1 MSKEIPNTTE
11 VSKQSNLKK
20 WLPMFMIALALAII
34 VIDGTILNV
43 SQKAVIND
51 LQTDLKTI
59 QWAFT
64 SYSLVIAALTIFGGR
79 LGDLYG
85 RLKMFRLGAIL
96 FALGSFLTTV
106 APNVGVLLLGWSV
119 IEGVGA
125 ALMTPAASALIVSNY
140 QGRDRGVAFGI
151 FGATAG
157 AASAFGPIIGGL
169 LAKYGTNI
177 SSFLS
182 WALQFNSTVSEY
194 FANFG
199 GWRWAFGINVFV
211 VAGLLFG
218 SRIIKDDHVH
228 DGKKINLDLVGVALS
243 GFGLTSIVYGI
254 IESGNYGWWTAKK
267 AFEFLGNKY
276 DLGGISFTAYAIL
289 AGVILIISYVL
300 WEFKVEAAGKEPM
313 VRLEIFKNKAF
324 SFGIATLTTL
334 FGGFSGVITYGLI
347 FFFLTV
353 LKFDSLQAGM
363 SLLPFSLTTI
373 VMAPLSAKL
382 SQRFGSK
389 PIIQFGIL
397 LNLIGTYMFYIN
409 FKVDSTVWTFI
420 PAMIIFGTG
429 FGMVIAQINNV
440 ILSSVDPKL
449 AGVASGING
458 TIREVG
464 RSFGVALIGAAFI
477 STLGSNLKTNL
488 QNNIQ
493 ISAQAKTG
501 IISSIDIGEVDSG
514 TRDSLTDSQVLG
526 SDGAKQAINGIVAG
540 SQGRQTL
547 AQAQASYL
555 GSYRQQEKLITS
567 EVDKS
572 ITEGS
577 KISIVYT
584 GVFILASFIL
594 SFGLPTKKKEVA
606 R

>member
-1 MSKEIPNTTE
+1 MSKKTSNATE
-11 VSKQSNLKK
+11 VNKQSNLKK

-106 APNVGVLLLGWSV
+106 APNVGVLLLGWSI

-157 AASAFGPIIGGL
+157 VASAFGPIIGGL

-182 WALQFNSTVSEY
+182 WALQFNSTISQY

-211 VAGLLFG
+211 VVGLLFG
-218 SRIIKDDHVH
+218 SRIIKDDHVRETQ
-228 DGKKINLDLVGVALS
+228 KINLDIPGVLLS
-243 GFGLTSIVYGI
+243 GLGLTSIVYGI
-254 IESGNYGWWTAKK
+254 IESSNYGWWTAKK
-267 AFEFLGNKY
+267 AFEFAGNKY
-276 DLGGISFTAYAIL
+276 DLGGVSFTAYAIL
-289 AGVILIISYVL
+289 AGIILIISYIL
-300 WEFKVEAAGKEPM
+300 WELKVEATGKEPM

-324 SFGIATLTTL
+324 TMGIATLTTL

-382 SQRFGSK
+382 SHRFGSK
-389 PIIQFGIL
+389 PIIQLGIL

-477 STLGSNLKTNL
+477 STLGSTLKTNL
-488 QNNIQ
+488 QNNTQ

-501 IISSIDIGEVDSG
+501 IINSIDSGEVDSG
-514 TRDSLTDSQVLG
+514 TKDSLTDSKVLR
-526 SDGAKQAINGIVAG
+526 SDGAKQAISGIIAG
-540 SQGRQTL
+540 SKGQLTQP
-547 AQAQASYL
+547 QAQASYL
-555 GSYRQQEKLITS
+555 GNYRQQEKLITS

-594 SFGLPTKKKEVA
+594 SFGLPSKKKEVVS
-606 R
+606 